1 MNGIR
6 NIRLRA
12 DCRDKKWYK
21 VGKEKMQSNTMALL
35 LCIFFRLVVLK
46 IVFSTKKILDS
57 AGFIF

>member
-1 MNGIR
+1 MVQG
-6 NIRLRA
+6 
-12 DCRDKKWYK
+12 WQ
-21 VGKEKMQSNTMALL
+21 GKDAVNTMTLL